1 MIQQL
6 IGAFSYGHEPDSSY
20 LELAKAVAHQTGE
33 ALQPGRWLVNSYPAR
48 KRRYWH
54 ASTKFTAQLLL
65 YSDVDSEVDAICHVP
80 KMGTERK
87 TVVRGDGQ
95 DSVRGGEEIDG
106 TVLLFYP
113 SMQVSRIVFLLGAWR
128 V

>member
-1 MIQQL
+1 M
-6 IGAFSYGHEPDSSY
+6 
-20 LELAKAVAHQTGE
+20 
-33 ALQPGRWLVNSYPAR
+33 
-48 KRRYWH
+48 
-54 ASTKFTAQLLL
+54 AQLLL

-106 TVLLFYP
+106 TVLLFYLQCRSP
-113 SMQVSRIVFLLGAWR
+113 ELCFC
-128 V
+128 